1 MKNYH
6 THTKRCYHAID
17 NEEEYV
23 KAAIQSGY
31 TELGFSDHT
40 PWHYETSYHS
50 TMRMEEDKLV
60 GYVQTLL
67 NLFIPNFNMDD
78 WPSKLGYSSIILFRN
93 KVDREMSNI
102 EFILRMLYQFD
113 PKSRV
118 VIKYFENIKFPQKEH
133 LSIKDCIEPFAYKQR
148 YSFCSKIGDF
158 SLKIQ
163 PVGYGTFFKTI
174 FSYSSSNKK
183 TFENFLEESD
193 IINFIKRNKDHIKLL

>member
-1 MKNYH
+1 MSIIKNVDGSTNTILNELNVKINSDDQGYNQSDTIIDYICKH
-6 THTKRCYHAID
+6 QIENKRFIIAVRD
-17 NEEEYV
+17 RE
-23 KAAIQSGY
+23 
-31 TELGFSDHT
+31 
-40 PWHYETSYHS
+40 P
-50 TMRMEEDKLV
+50 
-60 GYVQTLL
+60 VQTLL

-78 WPSKLGYSSIILFRN
+78 WPSKLGYRSIILFRN

>member
-1 MKNYH
+1 MSIIKNIDGSTNTILNELNVKINSDDQGYNQSDTIIDYICKH
-6 THTKRCYHAID
+6 QIENKRFVIAVRD
-17 NEEEYV
+17 RE
-23 KAAIQSGY
+23 
-31 TELGFSDHT
+31 
-40 PWHYETSYHS
+40 P
-50 TMRMEEDKLV
+50 
-60 GYVQTLL
+60 VQTLL
-67 NLFIPNFNMDD
+67 NLFIPNFNIDD
-78 WPSKLGYSSIILFRN
+78 LPSKFGYSSIILFRN

-102 EFILRMLYQFD
+102 QFILQMLYQFD

-118 VIKYFENIKFPQKEH
+118 VIKYPENIKLPQKEH

>member
-1 MKNYH
+1 MNIIKNIDGSTNTILNELNVKINSDDQGYNQSDTIIDYICKH
-6 THTKRCYHAID
+6 QIENKRFVIAVRD
-17 NEEEYV
+17 RE
-23 KAAIQSGY
+23 
-31 TELGFSDHT
+31 
-40 PWHYETSYHS
+40 P
-50 TMRMEEDKLV
+50 
-60 GYVQTLL
+60 VQTLL
-67 NLFIPNFNMDD
+67 NLFIPNFNIDD
-78 WPSKLGYSSIILFRN
+78 LPSKFGYSSIILFRN

-102 EFILRMLYQFD
+102 QFILQMLYQFD

-118 VIKYFENIKFPQKEH
+118 VIKYPENIKLPQKEH

>member
-1 MKNYH
+1 MSIIKNVDGSTNTILNELNVKINSDDQGYNQSDTIIDYICKH
-6 THTKRCYHAID
+6 QIENKRFIIAVRD
-17 NEEEYV
+17 RE
-23 KAAIQSGY
+23 
-31 TELGFSDHT
+31 
-40 PWHYETSYHS
+40 P
-50 TMRMEEDKLV
+50 
-60 GYVQTLL
+60 VQTLL

-118 VIKYFENIKFPQKEH
+118 VIKYPENIKLPQKEH

>member
-1 MKNYH
+1 MSIIKNVDGSTNTILNELNVKINSDDQGYNQSDTIIDYICKH
-6 THTKRCYHAID
+6 QIENKRFIIAVRD
-17 NEEEYV
+17 RE
-23 KAAIQSGY
+23 
-31 TELGFSDHT
+31 
-40 PWHYETSYHS
+40 P
-50 TMRMEEDKLV
+50 
-60 GYVQTLL
+60 VQTLL